1 MKLENIFSALQN
13 EPRLLI
19 EAELEALPAGLFQP
33 TGFPDLGHA
42 TYIRPDKNGKNGTV
56 KMLLIESP
64 QSVANRLEMA
74 CWNYENQDLFEPLN
88 GLPYVD
94 VDLGNEMKT
103 NSIIESHRLNSIYI
117 SGDKDFR
124 NELKSKIKLHT
135 RSKPDISSLAKAV
148 FECDPNSVIHGL
160 FIARSDFFGG
170 QARLQRLLS
179 GSIEAVEY
187 NRVDYGGVNNAFVDP
202 TGVDAVARYSDLSG
216 TDEEKKSNKKA
227 LETAKNIPYAKTEYV
242 AESIKAYFNL
252 DLVSMR
258 GYRLGESA
266 NKLLFA
272 LSLYKILRFLKF
284 GLKLR
289 TRCDFECVKLSA
301 KRPEGMSF
309 DQESLLAELESVLP
323 KLIADCEFKNP
334 AITKITAP
342 PADEKALEKAKKA
355 MKNSDKDSS
364 VDEEVE
370 EQENE

>member
-1 MKLENIFSALQN
+1 MTLETLFSALQN
-13 EPRLLI
+13 EPRLLLN
-19 EAELEALPAGLFQP
+19 AELQALPAGLFQP

-42 TYIRPDKNGKNGTV
+42 TYIRPDKNGAI

-74 CWNYENQDLFEPLN
+74 CWDYEEENLVKPLD

-94 VDLGNEMKT
+94 VDLGNDMKT

-117 SGDKDFR
+117 TGDSNFR
-124 NELKSKIKLHT
+124 NELKSKVKLHT
-135 RSKPDISSLAKAV
+135 RAKPDISSFAKAV
-148 FECDPNSVIHGL
+148 FECDPNSIIHGL

-179 GSIEAVEY
+179 GSIEAMEY

-202 TGVDAVARYSDLSG
+202 TGVDAYARYSDLSG

-242 AESIKAYFNL
+242 AQAINAYFNL

-266 NKLLFA
+266 NKLLIA

-284 GLKLR
+284 GMKLR
-289 TRCDFECVKLSA
+289 TRCDFECVSLNA
-301 KRPEGMSF
+301 KRPEGMNF
-309 DQESLLAELESVLP
+309 DQKTLLTELESTLP
-323 KLIADCEFKNP
+323 RLIADCEFKNP

-342 PADEKALEKAKKA
+342 SLDEKALAKAKKA
-355 MKNSDKDSS
+355 MKNSDKESS
-364 VDEEVE
+364 NDENAE
-370 EQENE
+370 ENPE